1 MIVRISPKVDQW
13 SHMWSR
19 PGVNACGRRP
29 DKSKFRVYSQ
39 LGTKHDWRIYTVTI
53 QECLNEVTEN
63 GGFIT
68 VMITVQIFGQV
79 TMRTCH
85 KRPEKDLG
93 LYQVWDVRVRPSVNT
108 QGLI

>member
-1 MIVRISPKVDQW
+1 MVPV
-13 SHMWSR
+13 
-19 PGVNACGRRP
+19 
-29 DKSKFRVYSQ
+29 RVYSQ

-68 VMITVQIFGQV
+68 VMITVQMSGKV
-79 TMRTCH
+79 TLRTSH
-85 KRPEKDLG
+85 KGPDKDLG

-108 QGLI
+108 QGPNMTQKYTYNSLRFKLFASGQKES

>member
-1 MIVRISPKVDQW
+1 
-13 SHMWSR
+13 MWSR
-19 PGVNACGRRP
+19 PGVNTCGRRP
-29 DKSKFRVYSQ
+29 DKSKLVPVRVYSQ

-68 VMITVQIFGQV
+68 VMITVQMSGKV

-85 KRPEKDLG
+85 KGPDR
-93 LYQVWDVRVRPSVNT
+93 DVMSISGPVC
-108 QGLI
+108 